1 MRYCVHDC
9 VQLIE
14 LLGANP
20 FSLASEAEVNVCSI
34 VFVYA
39 QHNVYHRHRHM
50 MHINDGNESHS
61 PLTCM
66 LSCEALREL
75 NDVVR
80 LNTFSTALEI
90 LKP

>member
-1 MRYCVHDC
+1 

-20 FSLASEAEVNVCSI
+20 SSLASEIEVSGYSF

-39 QHNVYHRHRHM
+39 QHNVHHRHSHT
-50 MHINDGNESHS
+50 MHIDDGNESHDR
-61 PLTCM
+61 LAYI

-75 NDVVR
+75 DDAVC
-80 LNTFSTALEI
+80 LYTFSTALEI
-90 LKP
+90 LKPGDK